1 MASAGADCTPVV
13 LDDVLARRLFGDADT
28 RGKPVRVA
36 RTISTPAHH
45 LVVVGVT
52 RNARWGGLRRDPD
65 LVMYVPFAYG
75 ARFSSTR
82 PVVMVRSSR
91 PLRDVAR
98 AVEAHTTALDASL
111 PAAVPTLL
119 ETSIE
124 RELANQRMF
133 AWVLS
138 LLGGLGFVL
147 AAVGLYGLL
156 AQMVNERTREFGIR
170 LAIGADRRHVF
181 GLVLRQASSI
191 AVLGGLA
198 GLGLAAFGSQVIEA
212 QLYGVTRLDPRLYAA
227 SAVALAVVIF
237 AASAWPARS
246 ATRIQPVEALR
257 TE

>member
-1 MASAGADCTPVV
+1 MYQPFGVGGGRALVWPVV
-13 LDDVLARRLFGDADT
+13 L
-28 RGKPVRVA
+28 VRA
-36 RTISTPAHH
+36 GR
-45 LVVVGVT
+45 
-52 RNARWGGLRRDPD
+52 
-65 LVMYVPFAYG
+65 
-75 ARFSSTR
+75 
-82 PVVMVRSSR
+82 
-91 PLRDVAR
+91 
-98 AVEAHTTALDASL
+98 SL
-111 PAAVPTLL
+111 PEIATVVATHASAIDPSLPVAVPSALT
-119 ETSIE
+119 ESIE
-124 RELANQRMF
+124 GELADRRVF
-133 AWVLS
+133 AWILS

-181 GLVLRQASSI
+181 GLVLRQASWI

-198 GLGLAAFGSQVIEA
+198 GLGLAAFGSRVVEA

-257 TE
+257 AE